1 MLQRK
6 RLSRSRLQLERLERR
21 LALATVN
28 LVKDINQEVLP
39 ENVGWAYANGT
50 DVYFTVRTPTTGSE
64 LWHTDGTIQGTSLLK
79 DISPGM
85 SDSSA
90 GSIVTIGS
98 TTFFS
103 ANDDGGDELWKTSG
117 TTQSTVKIK
126 EINPNGSAEVSGLTV
141 MAGVIYFAAD
151 DGVHGKELWKSDGTA
166 AGTVMVSDINPGAAG
181 STPNEFAVVNGLLF
195 MKARTT
201 NQGYELWRS
210 DGTSA
215 GTTLVREIR
224 PGSTGSELR
233 YLTNVSGT
241 LYFRANDGTSG
252 TELWKSNGTFAG
264 TVQVEDI
271 NPGAESSL
279 PSSLTN
285 VNGSLLF
292 SAIDVN
298 GHELWRSDG
307 TNATTFM
314 VKDISTGGAYNA
326 PSDLVNVGGTLYFS
340 ARDAAGIELWK
351 SNGTSAGTV
360 RVKDIVPGSG
370 SSSPSRMTNV
380 NGTIYFSAHDAVEG
394 RSLWKSDGTAA
405 GTVMLMPF
413 KADPAFDTYTLRHFV
428 NANGTLYFTA
438 NPDFG
443 ATYLWKSNGTTT
455 ERAFQWDKTDSS
467 DPKIVMTKNDK
478 VYFSA
483 AQFGLESTL
492 WVSDGTFN
500 GTMPVISGQNFS
512 FSASPPAV
520 VIDGLLYFVAWTAST
535 GNELWRSDGTPE
547 GTYLLKD
554 IVPGADGSKPSQL
567 ANVNGTLYFSTTA
580 NPGASLW
587 KSNGTLNGT
596 VPVVSDAFPLG
607 FISQLVNFN
616 GTLYFMG
623 QSAGSGSELWKS
635 NGTESGTM
643 LVRDIWPG
651 ASGSD
656 PTELQV
662 MGNQLYFLARD
673 SVHQQELWRTD
684 GTALGTVRVSDIN
697 TAPSLVS
704 LAHGNNRLYFY
715 DSDGNFWSSDGTLS
729 TTLLK
734 SFVYSGIGSP
744 GTITVLGDTA
754 YFNGVTAEF
763 GGELWKSDGS
773 VAGTELVKDIYP
785 GRGSSN
791 PSSLT
796 YLNGLF
802 YFSAN
807 NGVSGEELWT
817 SDGTAA
823 GTQARA
829 FMAPG
834 TGGSKPSNFTL
845 VGSKLFMVATSEQYS
860 RELFVQSTELRVD
873 LAGVG
878 PRSTTIRK
886 NGGQVEI
893 VNDATGAV
901 LDSLELEYLQSIA
914 LNGIAGVDTVTIDYA
929 YGGFFPLPGGMSI
942 SGSSGADTLNVVG
955 LANLTAQYLASGNG
969 LGNATINLQLAGTA
983 HSVTLTN
990 FEALS
995 ITGMLSVSSQ
1005 GTLLINGQSMTVGSV
1020 APFNLGNITQLASGT
1035 LNSSSTIALGSGE
1048 ALMGSGNV
1056 LGRFSGE
1063 TGSLLVSQGGSLII
1077 GSSSSAAGFFTNG
1090 EIQVISSLLIQ
1101 DANQAVLGE
1110 LTTLGTAVAPASLLA
1125 SNGLIID
1132 FGRNVVGY
1140 GTLNTTNS
1148 LSKQLINNGS
1158 INGNSAAQPI
1168 TLTGY
1173 VKGVGSLNNVN
1184 LAGTY
1189 SPGLSPALVQVGSV
1203 TYSPGS
1209 TTVIELG
1216 GVVVGSQYDQI
1227 QHTGQANLGGALD
1240 VDLIDGFVPNI
1251 GDVFTILTAS
1261 TAVTGSFGTVS
1272 LPGLPSDRQWKINY
1286 GANAVVLTVEQ
1297 ANQAPTDIGLSAN
1310 QINENSPA
1318 SSTVGTFNSVDPNS
1332 NNTFTYAL
1340 VSGAGSSGNGQF
1352 QIDNSGQLK
1361 TLSPLDFETISSYSI
1376 RVRST
1381 DQGGLWVEK
1390 VFTISLIDLPELVG
1404 LPQFGDGSAQRSL
1417 VQQIVITFDGAVDIL
1432 DGAFA
1437 LMKRGPGGGAV
1448 DTTATSVLLA
1458 SGQTMLTL
1466 SFSGSFT
1473 RASGALVDGYYELT
1487 IQGGRIL
1494 RAGNRLDAN
1503 QDGVG
1508 GDVVVRGAA
1517 ETDNFFALYGDTN
1530 GDGVVGVAEFGQFRN
1545 AFGKLLGEPL
1555 YDRLFD
1561 YEGNGAIGVSDFGQ
1575 FRSRFGKPKMP
1586 FV

>member
-6 RLSRSRLQLERLERR
+6 RFTRSRLQVERLEHR

-28 LVKDINQEVLP
+28 LVKDINQEVLA
-39 ENVGWAYANGT
+39 ESAVGIIPSGSNIY
-50 DVYFTVRTPTTGSE
+50 YRMSTPTMGDE
-64 LWHTDGTIQGTSLLK
+64 LYITDGTLQGTSLLK
-79 DISPGM
+79 DINPGM
-85 SDSSA
+85 ADSDA
-90 GSIVTIGS
+90 LNFVTIGND
-98 TTFFS
+98 TFFS
-103 ANDDGGDELWKTSG
+103 ATDDGGIELWKTSG
-117 TTQSTVKIK
+117 TTQSTVKVK
-126 EINPNGSAEVSGLTV
+126 EINPNGSAEVSDLTV
-141 MAGVIYFAAD
+141 MAGVVYFAAD
-151 DGVHGKELWKSDGTA
+151 DGVNGKELWKSDGTA
-166 AGTVMVSDINPGAAG
+166 AGTVMVRDINPGAGDG
-181 STPNEFAVVNGLLF
+181 SPNEFAVVNGLLF
-195 MKARTT
+195 MSARVA
-201 NQGYELWRS
+201 NQGFELWRS
-210 DGTSA
+210 DGTSV
-215 GTTLVREIR
+215 GTTLVRDIR
-224 PGSTGSELR
+224 PGSSSSYMR

-241 LYFRANDGTSG
+241 LFFRAEDGTSG
-252 TELWKSNGTFAG
+252 AELWKSNGTFAG
-264 TVQVEDI
+264 TVLVEDI
-271 NPGAESSL
+271 NPGADSST
-279 PSSLTN
+279 PGTLTN

-292 SAIDVN
+292 TATNAN
-298 GHELWRSDG
+298 GRELWRSDG

-314 VKDISTGGAYNA
+314 VKDISSGGYSG

-340 ARDAAGIELWK
+340 ARDAAGTELWK
-351 SNGTSAGTV
+351 SNGTSASTV

-370 SSSPSRMTNV
+370 SSSPTSMTNV
-380 NGTIYFSAHDAVEG
+380 NGIIYFSATDAVEG
-394 RSLWKSDGTAA
+394 RSLWKSDGTAV

-413 KADPAFDTYTLRHFV
+413 EVDPLFDTYSLRNFV
-428 NANGTLYFTA
+428 NANGTLYFTV

-443 ATYLWKSNGTTT
+443 EKYLWKSNGTTT
-455 ERAFQWDKTDSS
+455 ERAFQWDKTGDSN
-467 DPKIVMTKNDK
+467 PQIVMTKNEK
-478 VYFSA
+478 VYFFAS
-483 AQFGLESTL
+483 QFGTASTL
-492 WVSDGTFN
+492 WVSDGTSN
-500 GTMPVISGQNFS
+500 GTMPVVGGQDFLFS
-512 FSASPPAV
+512 NITRSL
-520 VIDGLLYFVAWTAST
+520 VIDGLLYFVAST
-535 GNELWRSDGTPE
+535 TNSGNELWRSDGTPE

-554 IVPGADGSKPSQL
+554 IVPGADSSQPL
-567 ANVNGTLYFSTTA
+567 HLTNVNGTLYFSVTSG
-580 NPGASLW
+580 PGSKLW
-587 KSNGTLNGT
+587 KSNGTISST
-596 VPVVSDAFPLG
+596 VPVVSNAFPLTG
-607 FISQLVNFN
+607 ASNLVNFN

-623 QSAGSGSELWKS
+623 QAAGTGSELWKS
-635 NGTESGTM
+635 TGTESGTV

-651 ASGSD
+651 ATSSN
-656 PTELQV
+656 PSNLQV
-662 MGNQLYFLARD
+662 MGSQLYFFASD
-673 SVHQQELWRTD
+673 SIHQQELWRSD
-684 GTALGTVRVSDIN
+684 GTALGTVRISDVN
-697 TAPSLVS
+697 TATTLVN
-704 LAHGNNRLYFY
+704 LAHGDNRLYFY
-715 DSDGNFWSSDGTLS
+715 DSADNFWSSDGALS

-734 SFVYSGIGSP
+734 GFADSSLSDP
-744 GTITVLGDTA
+744 GLISVLGDTA
-754 YFNGVTAEF
+754 YFIGKTVET
-763 GGELWKSDGS
+763 GIELWKSDGT
-773 VAGTELVKDIYP
+773 VAGTTLVKDIYP
-785 GRGSSN
+785 GPGSGG

-807 NGVSGEELWT
+807 NGISGQELWT

-829 FMAPG
+829 FIASAS
-834 TGGSKPSNFTL
+834 GGSQPSNFTL
-845 VGSKLFMVATSEQYS
+845 VGSKLFMVATSDQYS

-901 LDSLELEYLQSIA
+901 LDSLELEYLQSIT
-914 LNGIAGVDTVTIDYA
+914 LNGISGVDTVTIDYA
-929 YGGFFPLPGGMSI
+929 YGGFFPLPGGMAI
-942 SGSSGADTLNVVG
+942 SGASGADTVNIIG
-955 LANLTAQYLASGNG
+955 LTNLTAQYLASGNG
-969 LGNATINLQLAGTA
+969 PGNATINLQLAGTS
-983 HSVTLTN
+983 HSLSLTN

-995 ITGMLSVSSQ
+995 ITGMLSVASQ

-1020 APFNLGNITQLASGT
+1020 APFNLGNITQLTSAN

-1077 GSSSSAAGFFTNG
+1077 GSNSSSAGFFTNG
-1090 EIQVISSLLIQ
+1090 EIQVVSSLLIQ

-1158 INGNSAAQPI
+1158 ISGNSAAQLI

-1173 VKGVGSLNNVN
+1173 VKGVGALNNVN

-1203 TYSPGS
+1203 TYSPSS

-1216 GVVVGSQYDQI
+1216 GLVVGSQYDQI
-1227 QHTGQANLGGALD
+1227 QHTGQANLGGVLD

-1261 TAVTGSFGTVS
+1261 NTVVGAFGTVS
-1272 LPGLPSDRQWKINY
+1272 LPSLPSDRQWKINY
-1286 GANAVVLTVEQ
+1286 SANAVALAVEQ

-1310 QINENSPA
+1310 QIIENSP
-1318 SSTVGTFNSVDPNS
+1318 TNTVVGTFNSIDPNS
-1332 NNTFTYAL
+1332 NNTFTYSL

-1361 TLSPLDFETISSYSI
+1361 TLSPLDFEASSSYSI

-1390 VFTISLIDLPELVG
+1390 AFTISLVDLPELVG
-1404 LPQFGDGSAQRSL
+1404 LPQFGDGSAQRSS

-1432 DGAFA
+1432 DGAFT
-1437 LMKRGPGGGAV
+1437 LVKRGPGGGTV
-1448 DTTATSVLLA
+1448 DTSATAVVLG
-1458 SGQTMLTL
+1458 SGQTMVTL

-1503 QDGVG
+1503 QDGIG
-1508 GDVVVRGAA
+1508 GDVVVRGAL

-1530 GDGVVGVAEFGQFRN
+1530 GDGVLGIAEFGQFRT
-1545 AFGKLLGEPL
+1545 AFGKLQGDPS
-1555 YDRLFD
+1555 YNRLFD
-1561 YEGNGAIGVSDFGQ
+1561 YEGDGAISVSDFGQ
-1575 FRSRFGKPKMP
+1575 FRSRFGKPKIP